1 MTTIQ
6 ETPEAQKERLRIAL
20 ERIAERKDDP
30 EYQNYVEEL
39 FREAKEARR
48 RINEEELRQMEAR
61 SAQNALSLPKAHDR
75 FVRTL
80 ENLLLLPVFSYSE
93 EAETVYQTFAPATL
107 RIGPQDCRI
116 AAQAL
121 AHNMTVVT
129 RNLRDFQAI
138 GAPCEDW
145 SAE

>member
-1 MTTIQ
+1 MYLIDNDIFN
-6 ETPEAQKERLRIAL
+6 LLIAGNSVVADKVQRNQSIL
-20 ERIAERKDDP
+20 WLSSIAA
-30 EYQNYVEEL
+30 EEIL
-39 FREAKEARR
+39 TGHLSG
-48 RINEEELRQMEAR
+48 INRAR

-121 AHNMTVVT
+121 AHNMTIVT